1 MPESDGRRSG
11 ESAND
16 ASDTDNTSG
25 TKREQ
30 ESSTQYAKKCG
41 EDDATGSCEADVE
54 AHRAEAS
61 SGTEGSS
68 KAGTSGE
75 GCSGSL
81 GAGVVQVVQE
91 RVGGDCGTHPER
103 ARHALRMPVLPE
115 VAPSAWSGAWI

>member
-41 EDDATGSCEADVE
+41 EDDAQGSREADAK
-54 AHRAEAS
+54 AHSAEAS
-61 SGTEGSS
+61 SGNESS
-68 KAGTSGE
+68 NKAGARGE
-75 GCSGSL
+75 GCSGSV

-91 RVGGDCGTHPER
+91 RVVGDCGTHSEC
-103 ARHALRMPVLPE
+103 ARHALRMPVLPK